1 MSSLGIMNVPIID
14 SFGGDHLSTP
24 STSHQH
30 RHQPDQDEQQQS
42 QSQTLGSQEQRQTQ
56 GTMAEQL
63 VSPLSHSFNVGIGK
77 N

>member
-24 STSHQH
+24 SNHQH

-63 VSPLSHSFNVGIGK
+63 VSPLSHSCNVRIGK